1 MGNELMPS
9 KFWLE
14 AGRLND
20 GNAVHKLGVRKHVP
34 GIRTELNRIEVFHFM
49 AG

>member
-1 MGNELMPS
+1 MPS
-9 KFWLE
+9 KFCLG
-14 AGRLND
+14 AGRLNE
-20 GNAVHKLGVRKHVP
+20 GNAVRKLDVRKHVP